1 MPGLG
6 VGRHGILNPTT
17 ASGIDLLWQ
26 DWSGTVA
33 EQAARCMRLAAA
45 VAEVSRDYRA
55 TDSSIAGYPGR
66 ADAPTLTAVRDRRAV
81 TAPVNLSEGPL
92 MADPGEAFA
101 SMVVTCHHLSI
112 DIDNLAHTIAAS
124 PAAVDWWGAAAD
136 AAFAAIRD
144 LSRDVRATATAIDA
158 LRDVFAGYG
167 DTVWP
172 RSGVPVPTIRF
183 LIGVDPGQ

>member
-1 MPGLG
+1 
-6 VGRHGILNPTT
+6 
-17 ASGIDLLWQ
+17 
-26 DWSGTVA
+26 
-33 EQAARCMRLAAA
+33 
-45 VAEVSRDYRA
+45 
-55 TDSSIAGYPGR
+55 
-66 ADAPTLTAVRDRRAV
+66 
-81 TAPVNLSEGPL
+81 

-124 PAAVDWWGAAAD
+124 PATVDWWGTAAD

-144 LSRDVRATATAIDA
+144 LSRDVQATATAIDA

-172 RSGVPVPTIRF
+172 RSGVPVPTIRL
-183 LIGVDPGQ
+183 LIGVDPGRDLAEQARDADTRLRAGLAAWAAPHHAVIATIGDEPPDHGRLVDRTQRVAVLTAALTGRDQPAPERTASLMAARRPSADTYRVTLR